1 MQIVCHLDRVKW
13 LEECLNEIAQ
23 ADDNDID
30 LVDGLCAESNLAPND
45 TILLSMHCVDAIQ
58 AYFVV
63 IVGVGLVILGEGM
76 IAHEGRQIID
86 VCVRCVQVG
95 GSRFCQRCVA

>member
-45 TILLSMHCVDAIQ
+45 TILLSMHCVYA
-58 AYFVV
+58 V
-63 IVGVGLVILGEGM
+63 
-76 IAHEGRQIID
+76 
-86 VCVRCVQVG
+86 
-95 GSRFCQRCVA
+95 